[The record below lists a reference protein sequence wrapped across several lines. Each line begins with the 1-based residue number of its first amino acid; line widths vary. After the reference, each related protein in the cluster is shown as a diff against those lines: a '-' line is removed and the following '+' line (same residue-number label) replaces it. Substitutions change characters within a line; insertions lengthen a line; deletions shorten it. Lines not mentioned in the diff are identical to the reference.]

1 MLEQLALEYAKQDYN
16 CAESILHA
24 ANEYYHLNLTDQQ
37 MKLVGGF
44 GGGMQCGDICGTL
57 AASISVIS
65 VRYIEIKAHE
75 DKPRLRQLVNLLIQQ
90 FQQEMGSRRCVDIK
104 PKYYT
109 KEIKCNRTIEKA
121 AALLE
126 KVIAQIDEQLLSQ
139 NS

>member
-1 MLEQLALEYAKQDYN
+1 MLKDLALQYANNDYN
-16 CAESILHA
+16 CAESILHG
-24 ANEYYHLNLTDQQ
+24 ANDYYNLGLTDKE

-65 VRYIEIKAHE
+65 IRYIDVRAHE
-75 DKPRLRQLVNLLIQQ
+75 DRPRLRHLVTTLIKQ
-90 FQQEMGSRRCVDIK
+90 FQSEMGSRVCVDIK

-109 KEIKCNRTIEKA
+109 KETKCNATIEKA

-126 KVIAQIDEQLLSQ
+126 DVIAQLDEELK
-139 NS
+139 NNK